1 MRIISDHSLLKI
13 IISIILIMN
22 TNQVDFL
29 TPKQQLFCDE
39 YLVDMNATAAA
50 LRAGYSGS
58 TALSGALMR
67 LPKIRTFLEQRT
79 QSTAERAQENRELLL
94 GELTKIA
101 LGNMGNYFDAD
112 GSAKPMYALS
122 EDEKSALWY
131 VKVNVDGSV
140 IYKMHNKLA
149 AIEKIAK
156 LLQLYLP
163 EVKEP
168 QTQYVYVDRKS
179 ICEDDRFEDLTV
191 DEPELPFEETIEFC
205 NEEDNAI
212 YEGPIPYGPMA
223 GVFTFDMHDTP
234 AEMLNKLSTYEQ
246 VQPAVVNGVS
256 FSGTDIRLELGSWL
270 QAELAECGCEMRGF
284 ELVEVYRQFR
294 VLRAMRKKVDVAQA
308 A

>member
-1 MRIISDHSLLKI
+1 
-13 IISIILIMN
+13 MN

-29 TPKQQLFCDE
+29 TAKQQLFCDE

-50 LRAGYSGS
+50 LRAGYSS
-58 TALSGALMR
+58 TTALNGSLMR
-67 LPKIRTFLEQRT
+67 LPKIRTFLERRMHT
-79 QSTAERAQENRELLL
+79 SSEKAQQNRELLL

-112 GSAKPMYALS
+112 GCAKPMYALS

-131 VKVNVDGSV
+131 VKVNADGSAV
-140 IYKMHNKLA
+140 YKMHNKLA

-168 QTQYVYVDRKS
+168 KTEYVYVDRKS
-179 ICEDDRFEDLTV
+179 ICEDDRFEDPTV
-191 DEPELPFEETIEFC
+191 DEPELPFEEKIAFC
-205 NEEDNAI
+205 NEEGNAI

-223 GVFTFDMHDTP
+223 SVFTFEMQDTP
-234 AEMLNKLSTYEQ
+234 TEMLNKLSTYEQ

-256 FSGTDIRLELGSWL
+256 FSGIDIRLELGSWL
-270 QAELAECGCEMRGF
+270 QAELADCGQEMRGF
-284 ELVEVYRQFR
+284 ELVDVYRQFR
-294 VLRAMRKKVDVAQA
+294 ALRTMRKKGVEVRETA
-308 A
+308 